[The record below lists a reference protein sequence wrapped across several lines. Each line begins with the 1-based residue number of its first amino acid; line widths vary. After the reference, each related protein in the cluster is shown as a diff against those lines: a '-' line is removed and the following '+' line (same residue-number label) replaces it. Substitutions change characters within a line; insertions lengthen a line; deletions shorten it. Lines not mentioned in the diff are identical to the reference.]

1 MHHPKHAQHAAPKYA
16 RYAPKHARHATP
28 KYAQPAAVALTTTL
42 AALALGAA
50 GTGMAIASHPS
61 GGGAASARPASA
73 SHLLAD
79 GAASIASDGAYSIA
93 SDGSYSIAS
102 DGANSIASDG
112 AYSIASDGSYSIASD
127 GANSIASDGANSIAS
142 DGPASI
148 ASDLQIARRP
158 VPPPD
163 CTSRQPRTSLLP
175 SRYGEKYQFPRR
187 SCRITHNCVNIWQSR
202 LRRFCSRGVTGR
214 RAGRSIGYRMETG
227 CITTDAACAQ
237 P

>member
-79 GAASIASDGAYSIA
+79 GAA
-93 SDGSYSIAS
+93 
-102 DGANSIASDG
+102 SIASDG

>member
-112 AYSIASDGSYSIASD
+112 
-127 GANSIASDGANSIAS
+127 
-142 DGPASI
+142 PASI

-158 VPPPD
+158 VPPPG
-163 CTSRQPRTSLLP
+163 CTSRQPRTSLLALWGKVP
-175 SRYGEKYQFPRR
+175 ISTKILPYYP
-187 SCRITHNCVNIWQSR
+187 
-202 LRRFCSRGVTGR
+202 
-214 RAGRSIGYRMETG
+214 
-227 CITTDAACAQ
+227 
-237 P
+237 